1 MQLLSLIETFG
12 PQKKEKFL
20 EMIEEESPTWARALR
35 EKMLTFERIF
45 GWPEQV
51 IVDVFKQLQPKTLAF
66 ALHGIKPEQKDKI
79 LAYFSHAEKRRL
91 DDILSESKPKADEI
105 ASTLVKV
112 VETCRK
118 MLKERVLHADKFD
131 STLIVPED
139 FESKLEELA
148 SHETF
153 QAMSSTP
160 KAEAHAP
167 VTKPPTAAEQVAKMK
182 AEVNVDGTPVDAVRA
197 GLDVI
202 QLQKKVAELLK
213 ENKLLKDENHAL
225 RQKLDS
231 IKRSVA

>member
-182 AEVNVDGTPVDAVRA
+182 AEVNMDGTPVDAVRA